1 MATENTSTNAT
12 ENAKKATKKA
22 TKKRNNRV
30 KKNLAVLVTT
40 FSKEAID
47 LLVEYCEID
56 AKIDDN
62 INIDFFKDKVITEL
76 DESQIKDYLKAIE
89 QIKLKEDRNKKL
101 EDLVNYGITINAE
114 ANKQKQEEDKAKKE
128 EAKTKKEEAKK
139 QQQ

>member
-12 ENAKKATKKA
+12 ENAKKTTKKA

-30 KKNLAVLVTT
+30 KKNLAILVTT
-40 FSKEAID
+40 FGKETID
-47 LLVEYCEID
+47 LLIEYCELVSM
-56 AKIDDN
+56 IDDN
-62 INIDFFKDKVITEL
+62 IDISNFNGKVITEL
-76 DESQIKDYLKAIE
+76 DEIDIKNYLRAKE

-101 EDLVNYGITINAE
+101 EDLANYGITINAE

-128 EAKTKKEEAKK
+128 EAKTKKEEAKN

>member
-1 MATENTSTNAT
+1 MATENTNKNAT
-12 ENAKKATKKA
+12 ENAKKV

-30 KKNLAVLVTT
+30 KKNLAILVTT

-47 LLVEYCEID
+47 LLIEYCEID

-89 QIKLKEDRNKKL
+89 QIKLKEDRNKKRD
-101 EDLVNYGITINAE
+101 DLANYGISINAE

-128 EAKTKKEEAKK
+128 QAKTKKEEAKN